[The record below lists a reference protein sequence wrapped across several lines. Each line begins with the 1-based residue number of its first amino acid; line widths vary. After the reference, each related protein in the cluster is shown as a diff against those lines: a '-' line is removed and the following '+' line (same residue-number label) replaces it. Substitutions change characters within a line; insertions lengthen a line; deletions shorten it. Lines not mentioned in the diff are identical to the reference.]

1 MYKIIYMFKDFNIAQ
16 IGHPILRNKTKDI
29 PINEIK
35 SENTQKIIEKMIK
48 TMRKHN
54 GAGLAAN
61 QIYEPIRIC
70 IIEVLDNPRYKHL
83 NTIPL
88 KILINPKVIIKK
100 DTATFNSYEGCLSV
114 PNLRGKVKRYNSVN
128 VTYYTMDAKK
138 ITEDI
143 KGLES
148 IVYQHEIDH
157 LDGYLFTDKV
167 EDNSTLVTYE
177 NYQKYYE
184 EEYKKELEN
193 FNSIAENL
201 S

>member
-1 MYKIIYMFKDFNIAQ
+1 MFKNFNIAQ
-16 IGHPILRNKTKDI
+16 IGHPILRNKTKEI
-29 PINEIK
+29 PINDIK
-35 SENTQKIIEKMIK
+35 SDNTQKIIEKMIK
-48 TMRKHN
+48 TMRNHN

-88 KILINPKVIIKK
+88 KVLINPKVIIKK

-114 PNLRGKVKRYNSVN
+114 PNLRGKVRRYNSIN

-138 ITEDI
+138 VTENI

>member
-1 MYKIIYMFKDFNIAQ
+1 MFKDFNIAQ

-35 SENTQKIIEKMIK
+35 SENTKKIIEKMIK

-88 KILINPKVIIKK
+88 KVLINPKIVIKK

-114 PNLRGKVKRYNSVN
+114 PNLRGKVKRYNTIN

-193 FNSIAENL
+193 FNSIALNL

>member
-1 MYKIIYMFKDFNIAQ
+1 MFKDFNIAQ

-48 TMRKHN
+48 TMRKYN

-88 KILINPKVIIKK
+88 KVLINPKVIIKK

-114 PNLRGKVKRYNSVN
+114 PNLRGKVRRYNSIN

-138 ITEDI
+138 ITENI

>member
-1 MYKIIYMFKDFNIAQ
+1 MFKDFNIAQ

-114 PNLRGKVKRYNSVN
+114 PNLRGKVRRYNSIN

-138 ITEDI
+138 ITENI

-184 EEYKKELEN
+184 EGYKKELEN

>member
-1 MYKIIYMFKDFNIAQ
+1 MFKNFNITQ

-35 SENTQKIIEKMIK
+35 SENTHKIIEKMIN
-48 TMRKHN
+48 TMREHN

-88 KILINPKVIIKK
+88 KVLINPKIVIKK

-114 PNLRGKVKRYNSVN
+114 PNLRGKVKRYNTIN

-177 NYQKYYE
+177 NYKKYYE
-184 EEYKKELEN
+184 EGYKKELEN
-193 FNSIAENL
+193 FNSISENL

>member
-1 MYKIIYMFKDFNIAQ
+1 MFKDFNIAQ

-61 QIYEPIRIC
+61 QIYEPISIC
-70 IIEVLDNPRYKHL
+70 IVEVLDNPRYKHL

-88 KILINPKVIIKK
+88 KVLINPKVIIKK
-100 DTATFNSYEGCLSV
+100 DSTTFNSYEGCLSV
-114 PNLRGKVKRYNSVN
+114 PNLRGKVKRYNTIN
-128 VTYYTMDAKK
+128 VTYYTKDAKK

-193 FNSIAENL
+193 FNSIAVNL

>member
-1 MYKIIYMFKDFNIAQ
+1 MFKDFNIAQ

-35 SENTQKIIEKMIK
+35 SENTKKIIEKMIK

-88 KILINPKVIIKK
+88 KVLINPKVIIKK
-100 DTATFNSYEGCLSV
+100 DSATFNSYEGCLSV
-114 PNLRGKVKRYNSVN
+114 PNLRGKVKRYNTIN

-157 LDGYLFTDKV
+157 LHGYLFTDKV

>member
-1 MYKIIYMFKDFNIAQ
+1 
-16 IGHPILRNKTKDI
+16 
-29 PINEIK
+29 
-35 SENTQKIIEKMIK
+35 
-48 TMRKHN
+48 MRKNN

-88 KILINPKVIIKK
+88 KVLINPKVIIKK

-114 PNLRGKVKRYNSVN
+114 PNLRGKVKRYNTIN
-128 VTYYTMDAKK
+128 VTYYTKDAKK

-184 EEYKKELEN
+184 EEYKKELES
-193 FNSIAENL
+193 FNSMAENL

>member
-1 MYKIIYMFKDFNIAQ
+1 MFKDFNIAQ

-35 SENTQKIIEKMIK
+35 SENTKKIIEKMIK
-48 TMRKHN
+48 TMRMHN

-61 QIYEPIRIC
+61 QIYEPISIC
-70 IIEVLDNPRYKHL
+70 IVEVLDNPRYKHL
-83 NTIPL
+83 NNIPL
-88 KILINPKVIIKK
+88 KVLINPKVIIKK
-100 DTATFNSYEGCLSV
+100 DSATFNSYEGCLSV
-114 PNLRGKVKRYNSVN
+114 PNLRGKVKRYNTIN
-128 VTYYTMDAKK
+128 VTYYNMDAKK

-157 LDGYLFTDKV
+157 LHGYLFTDKV

-193 FNSIAENL
+193 FNSIAVNL

>member
-1 MYKIIYMFKDFNIAQ
+1 MFKDFNIAQ

-35 SENTQKIIEKMIK
+35 SENTKKIIEKMIK
-48 TMRKHN
+48 TMRMHN

-61 QIYEPIRIC
+61 QIYEPISIC
-70 IIEVLDNPRYKHL
+70 IVEVLDNPRYKHL

-88 KILINPKVIIKK
+88 KVLINPKVIIKK
-100 DTATFNSYEGCLSV
+100 DSATFNSYEGCLSV
-114 PNLRGKVKRYNSVN
+114 PNLRGKVKRYNTIN
-128 VTYYTMDAKK
+128 VTYYNMDAKK

-193 FNSIAENL
+193 FNSIAVNL

>member
-1 MYKIIYMFKDFNIAQ
+1 MFKDFNIAQ

-35 SENTQKIIEKMIK
+35 SENTKKIIEKMIK

-88 KILINPKVIIKK
+88 KVLINPKVIIKK
-100 DTATFNSYEGCLSV
+100 DSTTFNSYEGCLSV
-114 PNLRGKVKRYNSVN
+114 PNLRGKVKRYNTIN
-128 VTYYTMDAKK
+128 VTYYTMGAKK

-193 FNSIAENL
+193 FNSIAKNL

>member
-1 MYKIIYMFKDFNIAQ
+1 MFKDFNIAQ

-35 SENTQKIIEKMIK
+35 SENTQKIIEKMIRA
-48 TMRKHN
+48 MRKYN
-54 GAGLAAN
+54 GVGLAAN
-61 QIYEPIRIC
+61 QIYEPLRIC

-88 KILINPKVIIKK
+88 KVLINPKVIIKK
-100 DTATFNSYEGCLSV
+100 DTTTFNSYEGCLSV
-114 PNLRGKVKRYNSVN
+114 PNLRGKVKRYNTIN

-184 EEYKKELEN
+184 EEYKKELED
-193 FNSIAENL
+193 FNSIADNL

>member
-1 MYKIIYMFKDFNIAQ
+1 MFKDFNIAQ

-114 PNLRGKVKRYNSVN
+114 PNLRGKVKRYNTIN
-128 VTYYTMDAKK
+128 VTYYNMDAKK

>member
-1 MYKIIYMFKDFNIAQ
+1 MFKDFNIAQ

-35 SENTQKIIEKMIK
+35 SENTKKIIEKMIK
-48 TMRKHN
+48 TMRMHN

-61 QIYEPIRIC
+61 QIYEPISIC
-70 IIEVLDNPRYKHL
+70 IVEVLDNPRYKHL

-88 KILINPKVIIKK
+88 KVLINPKVIIKK
-100 DTATFNSYEGCLSV
+100 DSATFNSYEGCLSV
-114 PNLRGKVKRYNSVN
+114 PNLRGKVKRYNTIN
-128 VTYYTMDAKK
+128 VTYYNMDAKK

-143 KGLES
+143 NGIES

-193 FNSIAENL
+193 FNSIAVNL

>member
-1 MYKIIYMFKDFNIAQ
+1 MFKNFNIAQ

-35 SENTQKIIEKMIK
+35 SENTQKIIEKMIN
-48 TMRKHN
+48 TMREHN

-88 KILINPKVIIKK
+88 KVLINPKIVIKK

-114 PNLRGKVKRYNSVN
+114 PNLRGKVKRYNTIN

-157 LDGYLFTDKV
+157 LDGFLFTDKV

-193 FNSIAENL
+193 FNSIAVNL

>member
-1 MYKIIYMFKDFNIAQ
+1 
-16 IGHPILRNKTKDI
+16 
-29 PINEIK
+29 
-35 SENTQKIIEKMIK
+35 MIK

-88 KILINPKVIIKK
+88 KVLINPKIVIKK

-114 PNLRGKVKRYNSVN
+114 PNLRGKVKRYNTIN
-128 VTYYTMDAKK
+128 VTYYTKDAKK

-157 LDGYLFTDKV
+157 LDGHLFTDKV

>member
-1 MYKIIYMFKDFNIAQ
+1 MFKDLNIAQ

-29 PINEIK
+29 PINDIK
-35 SENTQKIIEKMIK
+35 SDNTHKIIEKMIK

-88 KILINPKVIIKK
+88 KVLINPKVIIKK
-100 DTATFNSYEGCLSV
+100 DAATFNSYEGCLSV
-114 PNLRGKVKRYNSVN
+114 PNLRGKVRRYNSIN

-138 ITEDI
+138 ITENI

>member
-1 MYKIIYMFKDFNIAQ
+1 MFKDFNIAQ

-35 SENTQKIIEKMIK
+35 SENTKKIIEKMIK
-48 TMRKHN
+48 TMRMHN

-61 QIYEPIRIC
+61 QIYEPISIC
-70 IIEVLDNPRYKHL
+70 IVEVLDNPRYKHL

-88 KILINPKVIIKK
+88 KVLINPKVIIKK

-114 PNLRGKVKRYNSVN
+114 PNLRGKVKRYNTIN
-128 VTYYTMDAKK
+128 VTYYNMDAKK

>member
-1 MYKIIYMFKDFNIAQ
+1 MFKDFNIAQ

-88 KILINPKVIIKK
+88 KVLINPKVIIKK
-100 DTATFNSYEGCLSV
+100 NSATFNSYEGCLSV
-114 PNLRGKVKRYNSVN
+114 PNLRGKVKRYNTIN

-143 KGLES
+143 KGLQS

-184 EEYKKELEN
+184 EEYKKELES

>member
-1 MYKIIYMFKDFNIAQ
+1 MFKDFNIAQ

-35 SENTQKIIEKMIK
+35 SENTKIIIEKMIK

-83 NTIPL
+83 STIPL
-88 KILINPKVIIKK
+88 KVLINPKVIIKK

-114 PNLRGKVKRYNSVN
+114 PNLRGKVKRYNTIN

>member
-1 MYKIIYMFKDFNIAQ
+1 MFKDFNIAQ
-16 IGHPILRNKTKDI
+16 IGHPILRNKTKDM

-88 KILINPKVIIKK
+88 KVLINPKVIIKK
-100 DTATFNSYEGCLSV
+100 DSATFNSYEGCLSV
-114 PNLRGKVKRYNSVN
+114 PNLRGKVKRYNTIN
-128 VTYYTMDAKK
+128 VTYYTMNAKK

-157 LDGYLFTDKV
+157 LHGYLFTDKV

-177 NYQKYYE
+177 NYQKYFE

-193 FNSIAENL
+193 FNSIAVNL

>member
-1 MYKIIYMFKDFNIAQ
+1 MFKDFNIAQ
-16 IGHPILRNKTKDI
+16 IGHPILRTKTKDI

-35 SENTQKIIEKMIK
+35 SENTKKIIEKMIK
-48 TMRKHN
+48 TMRIHN

-61 QIYEPIRIC
+61 QIYEPISIC
-70 IIEVLDNPRYKHL
+70 IVEVLDNPRYKHL

-88 KILINPKVIIKK
+88 KVLINPKVIIKK
-100 DTATFNSYEGCLSV
+100 DSATFNSYEGCLSV
-114 PNLRGKVKRYNSVN
+114 PNLRGKVKRYNTIN
-128 VTYYTMDAKK
+128 VTYYTKDAKK

-193 FNSIAENL
+193 FNSIAVNL

>member
-1 MYKIIYMFKDFNIAQ
+1 MFKDFNIAQ

-83 NTIPL
+83 STIPL
-88 KILINPKVIIKK
+88 KVLINPKVIIKK

-114 PNLRGKVKRYNSVN
+114 PNLRGKVKRYNTIN

>member
-1 MYKIIYMFKDFNIAQ
+1 MFKDFNIAQ

-35 SENTQKIIEKMIK
+35 SENTKKIIEKMIK
-48 TMRKHN
+48 TMRMHN

-61 QIYEPIRIC
+61 QIYEPISIC
-70 IIEVLDNPRYKHL
+70 IVEVLDNPRYKHL

-88 KILINPKVIIKK
+88 KVLINPKVIIKK

-114 PNLRGKVKRYNSVN
+114 PNLRGKVKRYNTIN
-128 VTYYTMDAKK
+128 VTYYNMDAKK

-157 LDGYLFTDKV
+157 LHGFLFTDKV

-193 FNSIAENL
+193 FNSIAVNL

>member
-1 MYKIIYMFKDFNIAQ
+1 MFKDFNIAQ

-29 PINEIK
+29 PINDIK
-35 SENTQKIIEKMIK
+35 SDNTQKIIEKMIK

-88 KILINPKVIIKK
+88 KVLINPKVIIKK

-114 PNLRGKVKRYNSVN
+114 PNLRGKVRRYNSIN

-138 ITEDI
+138 ITENI

>member
-1 MYKIIYMFKDFNIAQ
+1 MFKDFNIAQ

-114 PNLRGKVKRYNSVN
+114 PNLRGKVRRYNSIN

-138 ITEDI
+138 ITENI

-184 EEYKKELEN
+184 EEYKKELEG

>member
-1 MYKIIYMFKDFNIAQ
+1 MFKDFNIAQ
-16 IGHPILRNKTKDI
+16 IGHPILRNKTNDI

-88 KILINPKVIIKK
+88 KVLINPKVIIKK

-114 PNLRGKVKRYNSVN
+114 PNLRGKVKRYNTIN
-128 VTYYTMDAKK
+128 VTYYNMDAKK

-157 LDGYLFTDKV
+157 LHGYLFTDKV

-201 S
+201 Y

>member
-1 MYKIIYMFKDFNIAQ
+1 MFKDFNIAQ

-35 SENTQKIIEKMIK
+35 SQNTKKIIEKMIK
-48 TMRKHN
+48 TMRIHN

-61 QIYEPIRIC
+61 QIYEPISIC
-70 IIEVLDNPRYKHL
+70 IVEVLDNPRYKHL

-88 KILINPKVIIKK
+88 KVLINPKVIIKK
-100 DTATFNSYEGCLSV
+100 DSATFNSYEGCLSV
-114 PNLRGKVKRYNSVN
+114 PNLRGKVKRYNTIN

-138 ITEDI
+138 ITENI

-184 EEYKKELEN
+184 EGYKKELEN
-193 FNSIAENL
+193 FISIAENL

>member
-1 MYKIIYMFKDFNIAQ
+1 MFKDFNIAQ

-35 SENTQKIIEKMIK
+35 SENTKKIIEKMIK
-48 TMRKHN
+48 TMRMHN

-61 QIYEPIRIC
+61 QIYEPISIC
-70 IIEVLDNPRYKHL
+70 IVEVLDNPRYKHL

-88 KILINPKVIIKK
+88 KVLINPKVIIKK
-100 DTATFNSYEGCLSV
+100 DSATFNSYEGCLSV
-114 PNLRGKVKRYNSVN
+114 PNLRGKVKRYNTIN
-128 VTYYTMDAKK
+128 VTYYNMDAKK

-157 LDGYLFTDKV
+157 LHGYLFTDKV

-184 EEYKKELEN
+184 EEYKKELDN
-193 FNSIAENL
+193 FNSIAVNL

>member
-1 MYKIIYMFKDFNIAQ
+1 MFKDFNIAQ

-88 KILINPKVIIKK
+88 KVLINPKVIIKK
-100 DTATFNSYEGCLSV
+100 DSATFNSYEGCLSV
-114 PNLRGKVKRYNSVN
+114 PNLRGKVKRYNTIN
-128 VTYYTMDAKK
+128 VTYYNMDAKK

-184 EEYKKELEN
+184 EEYKKELED

>member
-1 MYKIIYMFKDFNIAQ
+1 MFKDFNIAQ

-61 QIYEPIRIC
+61 QIYEPLRIC

-88 KILINPKVIIKK
+88 KVLINPKVIIKK

-114 PNLRGKVKRYNSVN
+114 PNLRGKVKRYNTIN
-128 VTYYTMDAKK
+128 VTYYNMDAKK
-138 ITEDI
+138 ITENI

-177 NYQKYYE
+177 NYQKYFE

-193 FNSIAENL
+193 FNSIAKNL

>member
-1 MYKIIYMFKDFNIAQ
+1 MFKDFNIAQ

-35 SENTQKIIEKMIK
+35 SENTKKIIEKMIK
-48 TMRKHN
+48 TMRMHN

-61 QIYEPIRIC
+61 QIYEPISIC
-70 IIEVLDNPRYKHL
+70 IVEVLDNPRYKHL

-114 PNLRGKVKRYNSVN
+114 PNLRGKVKRYNTIN
-128 VTYYTMDAKK
+128 VTYYNMDAKK

-157 LDGYLFTDKV
+157 LHGFLFTDKV

-193 FNSIAENL
+193 FNSIAVNL

>member
-1 MYKIIYMFKDFNIAQ
+1 MFKDFNIAQ

-114 PNLRGKVKRYNSVN
+114 PNLRGKVRRYNSIN

-138 ITEDI
+138 ITENI

>member
-1 MYKIIYMFKDFNIAQ
+1 MFKDFNIAQ

-83 NTIPL
+83 NPIPL
-88 KILINPKVIIKK
+88 KVLINPKVIIKK

-114 PNLRGKVKRYNSVN
+114 PNLRGKVKRYNTIN
-128 VTYYTMDAKK
+128 VTYYTKDAKK

>member
-1 MYKIIYMFKDFNIAQ
+1 MFKDFNIAQ

-48 TMRKHN
+48 TMRMHN

-61 QIYEPIRIC
+61 QIYEPISIC
-70 IIEVLDNPRYKHL
+70 IVEVLDNPRYKHL

-88 KILINPKVIIKK
+88 KVLINPKVIIKK

-114 PNLRGKVKRYNSVN
+114 PNLRGKVKRYNTIN
-128 VTYYTMDAKK
+128 VTYYTMGAKK

-193 FNSIAENL
+193 FNSIAVNL

>member
-1 MYKIIYMFKDFNIAQ
+1 MFKDFNIAQ

-100 DTATFNSYEGCLSV
+100 ETATFNSYEGCLSV
-114 PNLRGKVKRYNSVN
+114 PNLRGKVKRYNTIN
-128 VTYYTMDAKK
+128 VTYYTKDAKK

-193 FNSIAENL
+193 FNSIAVNL

>member
-1 MYKIIYMFKDFNIAQ
+1 MIKDLNIAQ

-29 PINEIK
+29 PINDIK
-35 SENTQKIIEKMIK
+35 SDNTKKIIEKMIK
-48 TMRKHN
+48 TMRKYN

-114 PNLRGKVKRYNSVN
+114 PNLRGKVKRYNTIN

-143 KGLES
+143 KGLKS

-193 FNSIAENL
+193 FNSIAVNL

>member
-1 MYKIIYMFKDFNIAQ
+1 MFKDFNIAQ

-48 TMRKHN
+48 TMRMHN

-61 QIYEPIRIC
+61 QIYEPISIC
-70 IIEVLDNPRYKHL
+70 IVEVMDNPRYKHL

-88 KILINPKVIIKK
+88 KVLINPKVIIKK
-100 DTATFNSYEGCLSV
+100 GTATFNSYEGCLSV
-114 PNLRGKVKRYNSVN
+114 PNLRGKVKRYNTIN
-128 VTYYTMDAKK
+128 VTYYNMDAKK

-193 FNSIAENL
+193 FNSIAVNL